1 MWWWLAKILY
11 RRGFARKVLIIHWY
25 SRKFQTPSSI
35 RIPNC
40 FLLIGGIIAVLSVL
54 GLLLVKEP
62 EKGQKTENTEQKQ
75 LDDSELPSLDAKE
88 VLRTALFYKVALSA
102 NNWGQSTFSY
112 FRFGLPSSQFVGQ
125 WYSFK
130 ISISFQSYSE
140 FLPSEPSCNVAKVF
154 WFENDWFWSFSCG
167 YWHSFKLL

>member
-1 MWWWLAKILY
+1 MTCQNILLTGICSQ
-11 RRGFARKVLIIHWY
+11 GFNNLLVY
-25 SRKFQTPSSI
+25 SRKCQTPSSI

-62 EKGQKTENTEQKQ
+62 EKGQKTEQKQ

-102 NNWGQSTFSY
+102 NN
-112 FRFGLPSSQFVGQ
+112 
-125 WYSFK
+125 
-130 ISISFQSYSE
+130 
-140 FLPSEPSCNVAKVF
+140 
-154 WFENDWFWSFSCG
+154 
-167 YWHSFKLL
+167 